1 MIIKE
6 DEEEDTEVFRTCQRL
21 TQPRI
26 QYTSTDMMNKKKKK
40 TKFFKHGKI

>member
-6 DEEEDTEVFRTCQRL
+6 DEEEDRSFRTCQRL
-21 TQPRI
+21 SQPRI
-26 QYTSTDMMNKKKKK
+26 QYTSTDMMKKKKKK

>member
-26 QYTSTDMMNKKKKK
+26 QYTSTDMMKKKKK